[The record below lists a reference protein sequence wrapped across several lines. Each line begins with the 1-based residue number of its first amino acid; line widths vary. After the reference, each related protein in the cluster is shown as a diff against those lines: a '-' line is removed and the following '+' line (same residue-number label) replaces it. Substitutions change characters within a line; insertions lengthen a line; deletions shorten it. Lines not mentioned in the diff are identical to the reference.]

1 MPVSLVQ
8 RGPFSY
14 DELTVTATQ
23 ANESAGGHQ
32 RDFTLTNAI
41 FDSTIGE
48 VLEVFVNGVKLV
60 GSGLNA
66 TGDEFTV
73 DGNVSKITIVSNSA
87 LNTAS
92 DSAVTT
98 LAENDTV
105 LIRRVSNRTAK
116 KVDFAPGSVIREA
129 DLDNAN
135 TQVFHTAQEAID
147 IALQGM
153 VLDTDSRW
161 NGASGNANRN
171 IKNVATP
178 GASDPDDYVATKGY
192 ADSTLNSTAAARD
205 ASLDHRDT
213 AEDYALRSGA
223 VVRHFS
229 GASNNTS
236 DTSPSD
242 QAGVFSAKKHAV
254 GTTVT
259 TGSAK
264 AWASNPGS
272 AQVGSTDYSAKAW
285 ASDDGN
291 NIGSSKDWASKAG
304 SAQVASTDFSSK
316 AYAQDDA
323 NDIGSAKDW
332 ASKATTV
339 VNSTAFYSAKEYA
352 SGDATASGGSAKAWA
367 TDTLSP
373 DNTSTKSAKTWAG
386 EAATS
391 ASTSESSAI
400 VMGIALG

>member
-14 DELTVTATQ
+14 DEYTNISSSDASTRT
-23 ANESAGGHQ
+23 
-32 RDFTLTNAI
+32 FTLTNAK

-48 VLEVFVNGVKLV
+48 VLEVFVDGVKLV
-60 GSGLNA
+60 GDGTFV
-66 TGDEFTV
+66 TGGTNPGTGASAHEFSVNSAKTQL
-73 DGNVSKITIVSNSA
+73 TIVSNTDLA
-87 LNTAS
+87 NAT
-92 DSAVTT
+92 DSAVQTVS
-98 LAENDTV
+98 AGNDV

-135 TQVFHTAQEAID
+135 TQVFHVAQEAID
-147 IALQGM
+147 TALQAM
-153 VLDTDSRW
+153 VTDTDNRW
-161 NGASGNANRN
+161 NGEAGGANRN

-178 GASDPDDYVATKGY
+178 ASSDPDHYVATKGY

-213 AEDYALRSGA
+213 AESYAVKTDA
-223 VVRHFS
+223 VVQVFS

-236 DTSPSD
+236 DSSPSD
-242 QAGVFSAKKHAV
+242 QSGVYSSKEWAVGSHSGNTDGSSKQWALGGGTSFASATAVSGSDYSAKEHAI

-259 TGSAK
+259 TGSSK
-264 AWASNPGS
+264 QWATKDTS
-272 AQVGSTDYSAKAW
+272 AVITSP
-285 ASDDGN
+285 
-291 NIGSSKDWASKAG
+291 SSL
-304 SAQVASTDFSSK
+304 
-316 AYAQDDA
+316 
-323 NDIGSAKDW
+323 
-332 ASKATTV
+332 
-339 VNSTAFYSAKEYA
+339 YSAKEYA
-352 SGDATASGGSAKAWA
+352 SGDATGSGGSAKAWA
-367 TDTLSP
+367 TDTSAP
-373 DNTSTKSAKTWAG
+373 DGVSGSKSAKTWAG

>member
-14 DELTVTATQ
+14 DELTVTADQ
-23 ANESAGGHQ
+23 AGGSPSAP

-73 DGNVSKITIVSNSA
+73 DGNVSKITIVADSA

-98 LAENDTV
+98 LAHNDTV

-178 GASDPDDYVATKGY
+178 GANDPDDYVATKGY

-205 ASLDHRDT
+205 AALDHRDT

-242 QAGVFSAKKHAV
+242 QAGVFSAKEHAV

-259 TGSAK
+259 TGS
-264 AWASNPGS
+264 
-272 AQVGSTDYSAKAW
+272 
-285 ASDDGN
+285 
-291 NIGSSKDWASKAG
+291 SKDWASKTG
-304 SAQVASTDFSSK
+304 GQVASTDHSAKSYAMETGSS
-316 AYAQDDA
+316 APSS
-323 NDIGSAKDW
+323 GSAKEW
-332 ASKATTV
+332 ATV
-339 VNSTAFYSAKEYA
+339 TGAQIDSDYSAKEYA
-352 SGDATASGGSAKAWA
+352 IGTTATSAKSYATTTGSAVTGSDYSAKEWAVGDLTATGGSAKAWA
-367 TDTLSP
+367 IDSSSP

-386 EAATS
+386 EAAAS
-391 ASTSESSAI
+391 AATSEGSAI
-400 VMGIALG
+400 EMAIALG